1 MKRNFMNQPL
11 ARPLTPRE
19 KGIRTKYGAL
29 FVLAVLTALIT
40 GVYYNKL
47 DMENTELKRNF
58 ARFDSLYV
66 KADYVPDSNMD
77 VKIVRVFDDA
87 MIYREIHDDLFE
99 LKVTNGRYEMALE
112 YYLDPLMHEELRERT
127 GYKSKFTQQERIKFV
142 NEIKDLAKDCNMLV
156 SYMYACDIYKEQ
168 YPAAVKDIEQ
178 FFFFTE

>member
-1 MKRNFMNQPL
+1 MNQPL

-29 FVLAVLTALIT
+29 FVLAALTALIT

-47 DMENTELKRNF
+47 DMENTELKRNL

-66 KADYVPDSNMD
+66 KADYVPDSNME

-87 MIYREIHDDLFE
+87 MVYREIHDDLFE

-112 YYLDPLMHEELRERT
+112 YYLDPLMHEELLERT
-127 GYKSKFTQQERIKFV
+127 GYKSKFSVNERIKFV

-156 SYMYACDIYKEQ
+156 SYMYACDLYGERF
-168 YPAAVKDIEQ
+168 PDAVKDIEQ
-178 FFFFTE
+178 FFYFTE